1 MHEATTNLFYL
12 NFLKLANCPTIGYLD
27 SGSQSNEGEG
37 VRTIAEIFG
46 KFKSE
51 EKILFIL

>member
-1 MHEATTNLFYL
+1 MKQPQTYSYL